1 MNLVEWIEIILKP
14 KPKLTP
20 VPVKL
25 KPTYEKIN
33 PTPTVLSQ
41 LLFFCPKRRGL

>member
-1 MNLVEWIEIILKP
+1 MNLVEWIEIIVKP

-33 PTPTVLSQ
+33 PNSPVLS
-41 LLFFCPKRRGL
+41 